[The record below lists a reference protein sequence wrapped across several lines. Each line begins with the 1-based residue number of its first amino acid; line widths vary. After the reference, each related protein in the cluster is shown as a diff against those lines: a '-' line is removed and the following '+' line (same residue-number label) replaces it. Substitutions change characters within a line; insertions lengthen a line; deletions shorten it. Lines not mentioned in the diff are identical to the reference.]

1 MGRRGYNV
9 IHKAVRSHP
18 FVPGPASPLAGGPA
32 RPKHVSGLAV
42 DAIGRANPEHTVGQL
57 VYPRGAHVRIE
68 LGDWG
73 GDIAPHDEVRRDGVA
88 PRIPRPE
95 DAVHLTD
102 GELAVRCERVA
113 RPPPSPPAAR
123 DGGVRLHRDPA
134 TGEAAAGERHERGL

>member
-18 FVPGPASPLAGGPA
+18 VVPGPASPLAGGPA

-42 DAIGRANPEHTVGQL
+42 DAIGRVNPEHTVGQL

-88 PRIPRPE
+88 RRIPRLE
-95 DAVHLTD
+95 DGVHLTD

-113 RPPPSPPAAR
+113 RPPPSPPAAGVR
-123 DGGVRLHRDPA
+123 GAPAPRGPHTGDGGPRV
-134 TGEAAAGERHERGL
+134 